1 MLSKCE
7 LRNVDGAT
15 NYSLDS
21 DPVSTGFSSLQKFD
35 PHIDPRSV
43 VDRNKSQAHGVWRT
57 KTFMGGMSIDIEGT
71 LQADTPTHVMA
82 QRALLTRALM
92 GLPTDAITVRKLGAI
107 RIRILG
113 ETEDWEA
120 DYTLIAKTIPATA
133 DSTVI
138 QYLIT
143 IFCWNPFF
151 NGVTTPTNQYW
162 W

>member
-1 MLSKCE
+1 MFSKCE
-7 LRNVDGAT
+7 IRNVDGAT

-21 DPVSTGFSSLQKFD
+21 DPVSTGFSSLQKFE
-35 PHIDPRSV
+35 PIIHSRTV
-43 VDRNKSQAHGVWRT
+43 TDRDKSQAHGVWRT
-57 KTFMGGMSIDIEGT
+57 KTFQGGMSIDIQGT
-71 LQADTPTHVMA
+71 LQANTPANVMA

-92 GLPTDAITVRKLGAI
+92 GLPTDAITVRKMGAI

-120 DYTLIAKTIPATA
+120 DYTLLEKSIPVTS

-151 NGVTTPTNQYW
+151 NGVTTPANQYW